1 MLLTV
6 ENLQVAFGRGD
17 QQKTVVK
24 GVDFSIKVGE
34 TVALVGESGSGK
46 SLTALSLL
54 RLLSYPN
61 AWHPSGKAMFTAKG
75 EAPKDIMWLPGPE
88 LRALRG
94 NRISMVFQDPF
105 SSLNPIYPVGQQIS
119 EIVSLHQ
126 KIDALALALRVQE
139 LLNLVGL
146 SAEKGYA
153 YPHELSGGER
163 QRIMIAMAIANK
175 PDLLIADEP
184 TSSLDVSTHLQI
196 SDLLKT
202 LKKKFGMAMLL
213 ITHDLYWAREMAERV
228 MVMQEGRI
236 IEQGS
241 VKKILEAPQ
250 EAYTQRLLYE
260 NSSLL
265 PTPLGKSAK
274 PILEVK
280 SLRVAYQQVP
290 VLEDISFT
298 IRQGETMGLVGES
311 GSGKTTLALAILR
324 LIASQGEIYFMREP
338 IHQVSSAALRPLRK
352 DLQIVFQDPYSS
364 LNPRLTVQEI
374 VGEGLQIHKLSITPQ
389 DQLRRIKRALADV
402 GLAEELLDRY
412 PYQLSGGQAQ
422 RVAIAR
428 SLILKPQLL
437 ILDEPIS
444 ALDITAQGQI
454 LKILHK
460 LQERYKTSFLFI
472 SHDLRAVRCLSH
484 EVMVMKQGRVVEQAP
499 TATLFKSPQHPYT
512 KTLLLAAAKAIDNPR

>member
-24 GVDFSIKVGE
+24 GVDFSIKAGE

-54 RLLSYPN
+54 RLLSYPT
-61 AWHPSGKAMFTAKG
+61 AWHPSGKVMLEG
-75 EAPKDIMWLPGPE
+75 KDIMRISGPE

-94 NRISMVFQDPF
+94 SRIGMVFQDPF
-105 SSLNPIYPVGQQIS
+105 SSLNPVHPVGQQIS
-119 EIVSLHQ
+119 ESIELHQ
-126 KIDALALALRVQE
+126 KIHADTLQARVQE
-139 LLNLVGL
+139 LLTLVGL
-146 SAEKGYA
+146 SADKEHA

-202 LKKKFGMAMLL
+202 LKKKFGMALLL
-213 ITHDLYWAREMAERV
+213 ITHDLYWARDLAERV
-228 MVMQEGRI
+228 LVMYAGRI
-236 IEQGS
+236 VEQGT
-241 VKKILEAPQ
+241 VQQILENPKNP
-250 EAYTQRLLYE
+250 YTHKLLYE

-265 PTPLGKSAK
+265 PVPLAK
-274 PILEVK
+274 NPRPILEVQD
-280 SLRVAYQQVP
+280 LRVAYDQKRILEQV
-290 VLEDISFT
+290 SFA
-298 IRQGETMGLVGES
+298 IGRGETMGLVGES

-324 LIASQGEIYFMREP
+324 LIPSQGQISFMQEP
-338 IHQVSSAALRPLRK
+338 INQVSSGALRPLRK

-364 LNPRLTVQEI
+364 LNPRLTVQDI
-374 VGEGLQIHKLSITPQ
+374 IGEGLQVHKLSVTPEK
-389 DQLRRIKRALADV
+389 QLRRIKRALSDV

-444 ALDITAQGQI
+444 SLDITAQGQI
-454 LKILHK
+454 LTILHQ
-460 LQERYKTSFLFI
+460 LQQRYKTSFLFI

-484 EVMVMKQGRVVEQAP
+484 HVMVMKEGQVVEQGS
-499 TATLFKSPQHPYT
+499 TAQVFKAPQHFYT
-512 KTLLLAAAKAIDNPR
+512 KTLLAAASKAIDNPQ

>member
-6 ENLQVAFGRGD
+6 ENLQVAFGRGE

-24 GVDFSIKVGE
+24 GVDFSIKAGE

-54 RLLSYPN
+54 RLLSYPT
-61 AWHPSGKAMFTAKG
+61 AWHPSGKVIFEG
-75 EAPKDIMWLPGPE
+75 KDIMWFPGPE

-94 NRISMVFQDPF
+94 SRISMVFQDPF
-105 SSLNPIYPVGQQIS
+105 SSLNPVHPVGQQIAES
-119 EIVSLHQ
+119 IELHQ
-126 KIDALALALRVQE
+126 KIDMDTLRTRVQE
-139 LLNLVGL
+139 LLALVGL
-146 SAEKGYA
+146 SPDKEHA

-202 LKKKFGMAMLL
+202 LKKKFGMALLL
-213 ITHDLYWAREMAERV
+213 ITHDLYWARDLAERV
-228 MVMQEGRI
+228 LVMHEGRI
-236 IEQGS
+236 IEQGT
-241 VKKILEAPQ
+241 VQQILSNPKNP
-250 EAYTQRLLYE
+250 YTHKLIYE

-265 PTPLGKSAK
+265 PVPLAK
-274 PILEVK
+274 NPRPILEVQD
-280 SLRVAYQQVP
+280 LRVAYDQKGILEQV
-290 VLEDISFT
+290 SFT
-298 IRQGETMGLVGES
+298 IGRGETMGLVGES

-324 LIASQGEIYFMREP
+324 LIPSQGQISFMQEP
-338 IHQVSSAALRPLRK
+338 IDQVSSAALRPLRK

-364 LNPRLTVQEI
+364 LNPRLTVQDI
-374 VGEGLQIHKLSITPQ
+374 IGEGLQVHKLSVTPEK
-389 DQLRRIKRALADV
+389 QLRRIKRALSDV
-402 GLAEELLDRY
+402 GLSEELLDRY

-444 ALDITAQGQI
+444 SLDITAQGQI
-454 LKILHK
+454 LTILHQ
-460 LQERYKTSFLFI
+460 LQQRYKTSFLFI

-484 EVMVMKQGRVVEQAP
+484 HVMVMKEGQVVEQGP
-499 TATLFKSPQHPYT
+499 TVQVFKSPKHFYT
-512 KTLLLAAAKAIDNPR
+512 KTLLAAASKAIDNPQ